1 RDLDG
6 LPHPLRHA
14 DERPGGDAPDRASE
28 LAAGSPDLPTH
39 RAPDARAHRRG
50 GGAPGH
56 RRRDALRRPLRRG
69 PGAPGGG
76 AEGRRA
82 AGDANPLLSVP
93 RRRTDAR
100 LGRGARRSPRSPHR
114 TRPSPPWRGPG
125 FRVPLLLHGP
135 PGDLP
140 ARSGPARRRRGVRVR
155 ERLDPVRPRSAH
167 RTLRIRLH
175 ASSRGRRGAL
185 SARAPRPPFA
195 EGAARA
201 PTPRDLSPVR
211 RDSRPPSHARGG
223 PMNAVPR
230 AELRDLDPYQSP
242 QPPVSVRLN
251 TNESPHAPSDAFREE
266 LADAARR
273 VALNRYPDREAEA
286 LREALARH
294 TGHPVE
300 GIWAANGSNEVIE
313 QLLLA
318 HGGPGRT
325 VVVFEPTYALHRRLS
340 WIAHSPVDSVPLS
353 EPWRIGS
360 EHVERALAAD
370 PRVVFV
376 CSPNNPTGNAQPVTV
391 VQRLASASEALVVVD
406 EAYIEFGGES
416 ALPLVRARIGYCLAA
431 PEVVE
436 DLRRVRLPY
445 HLSAL
450 TQAAGLGALRHADEA
465 GAILTEIRAQRNRL
479 VAEIRAMGAETFA
492 SEANFVLFRPPKPAP
507 EVWRGLL
514 ERGVLVRDMTEAVPG
529 CLRVTAGTRAEVDR
543 FLEALAEVLR

>member
-1 RDLDG
+1 
-6 LPHPLRHA
+6 
-14 DERPGGDAPDRASE
+14 
-28 LAAGSPDLPTH
+28 
-39 RAPDARAHRRG
+39 
-50 GGAPGH
+50 
-56 RRRDALRRPLRRG
+56 
-69 PGAPGGG
+69 
-76 AEGRRA
+76 
-82 AGDANPLLSVP
+82 
-93 RRRTDAR
+93 
-100 LGRGARRSPRSPHR
+100 
-114 TRPSPPWRGPG
+114 
-125 FRVPLLLHGP
+125 
-135 PGDLP
+135 
-140 ARSGPARRRRGVRVR
+140 
-155 ERLDPVRPRSAH
+155 
-167 RTLRIRLH
+167 
-175 ASSRGRRGAL
+175 
-185 SARAPRPPFA
+185 
-195 EGAARA
+195 
-201 PTPRDLSPVR
+201 
-211 RDSRPPSHARGG
+211 
-223 PMNAVPR
+223 MNAVPR
-230 AELRDLDPYQSP
+230 AGLRDLDPYQSP

-266 LADAARR
+266 LADVARR

-340 WIAHSPVDSVPLS
+340 WIAHSPVESVPLS

-416 ALPLVRARIGYCLAA
+416 ALPLVRAHPNVVVVRTFSKAFGLAGARIGYCLVA

-450 TQAAGLGALRHADEA
+450 TQAAGLVALRHADEA

-479 VAEIRAMGAETFA
+479 VAEVRAMGAESFA